1 MPINDVK
8 KGAARLLVAVLRTG
22 CFLLLLLL
30 VPCGAQA
37 QELQFAELG
46 QCALESGQVIEDC
59 RIEYRTFGAPRGG
72 GEIAVWFPTWFSGAT
87 ENLVQFVGENK
98 RWTSPSESEPTRLC
112 SRALADISPQIASRK
127 R

>member
-8 KGAARLLVAVLRTG
+8 KGAARLLAAVLRTG

-30 VPCGAQA
+30 LPRAAQA
-37 QELQFAELG
+37 QE
-46 QCALESGQVIEDC
+46 
-59 RIEYRTFGAPRGG
+59 
-72 GEIAVWFPTWFSGAT
+72 
-87 ENLVQFVGENK
+87 NLLQFVGENR